1 MIEFVG
7 HIEPPVAQA
16 KIVVQAKV
24 GDADTDQS
32 SEGGQDDDGGDS
44 HDDYFLSCWDS
55 FVPLQDYNITYWSI
69 CQHLFCYFLK
79 KFFK

>member
-1 MIEFVG
+1 MVDFISY
-7 HIEPPVAQA
+7 IKPPITQTE
-16 KIVVQAKV
+16 IVIQAKV

-32 SEGGQDDDGGDS
+32 SEDGQDNDGGDS
-44 HDDYFLSCWDS
+44 HDVYFLSCWDS